1 MGKTQCEIPK
11 DKIVDLSHINVFFF
25 PQNPEAL

>member
-11 DKIVDLSHINVFFF
+11 DKTVDLSHINVFF